1 MPTFAFKCQKCGHCF
16 DTVLSFADR
25 NVTQTC
31 TQCQGT
37 TEKLVT
43 QIDFVLKGDGWAGKS
58 LKIRDQM
65 SRKNVRLA
73 GKEKDRPAGM
83 TLAPNVEGE
92 RVDSWAEAKKL
103 AASKGK
109 NTDSYDPLVRQERG
123 GA

>member
-1 MPTFAFKCQKCGHCF
+1 MPTFEFKCQKCGHRF

-25 NVTQTC
+25 NNPQAC
-31 TQCQGT
+31 TQCQGAA
-37 TEKLVT
+37 EKQVT

-58 LKIRDQM
+58 LKIREQM

-73 GKEKDRPAGM
+73 DKEKERPAGM

-92 RVDSWAEAKKL
+92 RVDSWVEAKKL